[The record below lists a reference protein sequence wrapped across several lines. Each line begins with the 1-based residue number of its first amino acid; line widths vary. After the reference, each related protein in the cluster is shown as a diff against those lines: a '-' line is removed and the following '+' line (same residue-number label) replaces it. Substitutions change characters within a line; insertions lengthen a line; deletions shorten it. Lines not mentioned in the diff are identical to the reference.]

1 MKNKQ
6 MMEIDPA
13 KLYQIILRLERLT
26 AVAGRALQTA
36 EHLLMDSQADYGRLV
51 AEFGPGEDVQPFE
64 LPAGDE
70 GAALY
75 TTILWLE
82 QAAGAAFGAMDTT
95 ERLLMDTPADYG
107 QLVATYG

>member
-1 MKNKQ
+1 VKNKQ

-36 EHLLMDSQADYGRLV
+36 EHLLMDCPADYGQLV
-51 AEFGPGEDVQPFE
+51 ATFGAGEVIRPFE

-82 QAAGAAFGAMDTT
+82 AAAGAAFGALDTT